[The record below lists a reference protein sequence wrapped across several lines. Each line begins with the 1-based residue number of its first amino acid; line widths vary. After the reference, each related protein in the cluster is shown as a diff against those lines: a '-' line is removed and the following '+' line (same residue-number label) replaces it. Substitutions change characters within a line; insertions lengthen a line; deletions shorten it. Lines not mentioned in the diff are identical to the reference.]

1 MAENRA
7 DKNTVTR
14 PARRRTGTVKTG
26 TSVQQRRTPPKT
38 AAPAAKHDIPLEL
51 LKRLYRQL
59 YTIRVFETRC
69 VKLYRNGEIR
79 GYFHPYLGE
88 EAIAVG
94 MCAALKEGDY
104 IVSTHRGHG
113 HCIARGASLARM
125 TAEILGRQTG
135 YCRGRGGSMHIA
147 DFDTGNLG
155 ANGIVGGGIPLGVGA
170 ALGTWVRGEDRVTLI
185 FFSDG
190 AVNNG
195 VFAESLNLASV
206 YSLPAVF
213 VIENNQYAAQTPI
226 EQTSRLPDLYLR
238 ATGYGV
244 ESWGLDGNDLF
255 AVYASACRAVELCR
269 TGKGPVLIE
278 AKTYRHQGHHVND
291 PGAYMPQ
298 DKLEFYKTQKD
309 PVTLTRRAL
318 AKELSPREI
327 EALEREVDEEMEKA
341 VELARQ
347 SPEPDVGEF
356 LREVEA
362 SR

>member
-1 MAENRA
+1 MAR
-7 DKNTVTR
+7 TR
-14 PARRRTGTVKTG
+14 SPEEAVAARHGM
-26 TSVQQRRTPPKT
+26 PP
-38 AAPAAKHDIPLEL
+38 EL
-51 LKRLYRQL
+51 LTRLYRQL

-69 VKLYRNGEIR
+69 VKLYRSGEIR

-94 MCAALKEGDY
+94 MCAALEERDY

-113 HCIARGASLARM
+113 HCIARGASIARM
-125 TAEILGRQTG
+125 TAEILGRETG

-155 ANGIVGGGIPLGVGA
+155 ANGIVGGGIPMGVGA
-170 ALGTWVRGEDRVTLI
+170 SLGSWVRGEDRVTLI

-195 VFAESLNLASV
+195 VFGESLNLAAV

-226 EQTSRLPDLYLR
+226 EDMSRLPDLYR
-238 ATGYGV
+238 RGIGYGV
-244 ESWGLDGNDLF
+244 ESWGVDGNDLF
-255 AVYASACRAVELCR
+255 AVYDAATQAVELCR
-269 TGKGPVLIE
+269 KGKGPVLVE

-309 PVTLTRRAL
+309 PVAQARKAL
-318 AKELSPREI
+318 AAVQDEAEI
-327 EALEREVDEEMEKA
+327 EALEREVQADMEAA
-341 VELARQ
+341 VEFARQ
-347 SPEPDVGEF
+347 SPEPDVAEF
-356 LREVEA
+356 LQELEA
-362 SR
+362 GR